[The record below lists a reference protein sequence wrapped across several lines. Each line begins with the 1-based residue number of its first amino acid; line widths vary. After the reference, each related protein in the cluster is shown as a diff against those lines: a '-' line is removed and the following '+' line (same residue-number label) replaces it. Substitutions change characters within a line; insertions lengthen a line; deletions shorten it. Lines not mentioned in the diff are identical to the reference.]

1 MSSPPSGTPD
11 PEDPQSIDAA
21 FHRIVAGYER
31 DGNEPAA
38 TNAED
43 AETEDE
49 QETESFLRG
58 ASAGDD
64 WSEWDDVRP
73 QPVPDEVEPAE
84 DEGHYVPPEP
94 APVRVADPKVRWAWI
109 AAIGA
114 PLAAILL
121 PLLGWNLSGFSGFA
135 LVVIF
140 LSGFG
145 YLISQLRT
153 GPRIDDGPDDGA
165 VV

>member
-1 MSSPPSGTPD
+1 
-11 PEDPQSIDAA
+11 
-21 FHRIVAGYER
+21 VER
-31 DGNEPAA
+31 R
-38 TNAED
+38 
-43 AETEDE
+43 
-49 QETESFLRG
+49 S
-58 ASAGDD
+58 AS
-64 WSEWDDVRP
+64 E
-73 QPVPDEVEPAE
+73 EVEATE

-94 APVRVADPKVRWAWI
+94 APVPAPDPKVRWAWV

-140 LSGFG
+140 LGGFG
-145 YLISQLRT
+145 YLIAQLRT
-153 GPRIDDGPDDGA
+153 GPRTDDGPDDGA